1 MSQVKTNVMRILDT
15 KKISY
20 TIMNYDAKDGQID
33 GISVAKK
40 IGKEQEF
47 VYKTLVTQS
56 KDKTIFVFV
65 IPVAEELD
73 LKKAAKVLG
82 QKKIEMIAV
91 HDIEK
96 YTGYIRGGCSPI
108 GMKKAYKTVIDK
120 SALQKKWIVISGGK
134 RGIQIELSVDDLQK
148 ITEASLEEII
158 K

>member
-1 MSQVKTNVMRILDT
+1 M
-15 KKISY
+15 
-20 TIMNYDAKDGQID
+20 
-33 GISVAKK
+33 
-40 IGKEQEF
+40 
-47 VYKTLVTQS
+47 
-56 KDKTIFVFV
+56 
-65 IPVAEELD
+65 D

-82 QKKIEMIAV
+82 EKKIEMIAV